1 MKSLGGSE
9 AASRA
14 PSELADIRALERAD
28 LPRTAALFER
38 VMDIGIRRPTP
49 VTTDFLMRTLFDT
62 PWTDPDLPS
71 LVAVD
76 KRGRI
81 VGFIGAEVRRM
92 RFGERVIRAVWCQHF
107 VTDPGARHLGGGALL
122 LRRMLRG
129 TQDAT
134 FTDNASDV
142 VRQMWVR
149 LGGEVLHLKGIH
161 WVRVF
166 RPWQVAASLAG
177 TPARPRLRDAISRLP
192 RPLDAATDAAAGR
205 FLRPAPVDAA
215 SAPLTPRTL
224 LEALPDIA
232 KRLVLHPD
240 YDEPFL
246 EWLFGE
252 LVRVE
257 RRGRLVAQLVEAPSG
272 QPLGWYMYYLRPGG
286 RSEVLQVAADAG
298 DVGRVLDHLLDHA
311 YVHGSAALRGRLE
324 PGLVEPT
331 VRRRSLLWY
340 RGGALIHSR
349 DPELVRAVHSEK
361 ALVTRL
367 EGEWWGDT
375 LI

>member
-1 MKSLGGSE
+1 MKSLGGG

-14 PSELADIRALERAD
+14 RSQLAEIRALERAD
-28 LPRTAALFER
+28 LPEASALFER
-38 VMDIGIRRPTP
+38 VMDVGTRRPASATAE
-49 VTTDFLMRTLFDT
+49 FLGRTLFDA
-62 PWTDPDLPS
+62 PWADPDLPS

-107 VTDPGARHLGGGALL
+107 VTDPAARHLGAGALL
-122 LRRMLRG
+122 LRRMLGG

-149 LGGEVLHLKGIH
+149 LGGDVLHLKGIH

-166 RPWQVAASLAG
+166 RPWHVAASLARA
-177 TPARPRLRDAISRLP
+177 PARPRLRAALSRLP
-192 RPLDAATDAAAGR
+192 RPLDAATDATAGR

-224 LEALPDIA
+224 LEVLPDVA
-232 KRLVLHPD
+232 KRLVLHSD

-252 LVRVE
+252 LVGVE
-257 RRGRLVAQLVEAPSG
+257 RRGRLVAQLVEAPAG
-272 QPLGWYMYYLRPGG
+272 QPLGWYLYYLRQGG
-286 RSEVLQVAADAG
+286 RSEVLQVAADER

-311 YVHGSAALRGRLE
+311 YAHGSAALRGRLE
-324 PGLVEPT
+324 PGLEEPS

-361 ALVTRL
+361 SLVTRL